1 MTDPVF
7 TDYAIA
13 RYDTGSGDP
22 VALLH
27 GFTQTAASWNPVVR
41 ELARSFTCISVDM
54 PGHGDSPIADR
65 SVSQCAHDIAHSVGR
80 ATYIGYSMGARVA
93 LHIALQF
100 PELVERLVLISGTP
114 GIQNEADR
122 NERRHDDEL
131 LAEYIQETGM
141 NRFINEWIKQP
152 MFAGLPP
159 EFARLDERKQNDPQD
174 IADSLRSAGTGT
186 QEPVW
191 EELSN
196 LQMPVLLV
204 VGQQDQKF
212 VQIAEQ
218 MHDLIPNST
227 LAVFNDVG
235 HTVHLENVY
244 EFCTRLQEWMNS

>member
-1 MTDPVF
+1 
-7 TDYAIA
+7 
-13 RYDTGSGDP
+13 
-22 VALLH
+22 
-27 GFTQTAASWNPVVR
+27 
-41 ELARSFTCISVDM
+41 
-54 PGHGDSPIADR
+54 
-65 SVSQCAHDIAHSVGR
+65 
-80 ATYIGYSMGARVA
+80 MGARVA

-114 GIQNEADR
+114 GIQNEAER

-244 EFCTRLQEWMNS
+244 EFCTRIQEWMNS